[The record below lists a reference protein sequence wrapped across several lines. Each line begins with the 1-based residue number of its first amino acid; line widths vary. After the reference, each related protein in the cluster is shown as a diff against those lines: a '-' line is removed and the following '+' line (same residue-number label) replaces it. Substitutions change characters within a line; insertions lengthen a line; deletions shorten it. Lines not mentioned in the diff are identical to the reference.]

1 MFDNIAFDDLSCYN
15 LGKISDYQNG
25 TIERTLKVISG
36 MGVDYGRDRQ
46 WYRRRVSEAK
56 YGWNIKLYSRHW
68 GCCFYGIFW

>member
-1 MFDNIAFDDLSCYN
+1 MYVPWSLDDAIEKLTKMFDNISFDDLSCYN

-56 YGWNIKLYSRHW
+56 YG
-68 GCCFYGIFW
+68 